1 MIVVKPCLWHED
13 EKCERLPQLFPRAL
27 ERFHDAHLDE
37 WMDMIDA
44 HEELRAQDWDVLEC
58 FECELDGRV
67 DEFVDQTAA
76 RMVLVKM
83 KHAGEKQLS
92 DQFLERWQAYAKEH
106 DSADL
111 VPTLARQYKEIFTES
126 FFADGPVHLPRRE
139 LAQWLYWCVTS
150 QRPRGEYPLLSRW
163 RS

>member
-1 MIVVKPCLWHED
+1 MGLRTPKQGSKRYRYLHAVHLRKPRELVKYQHCPATGKVCYAT
-13 EKCERLPQLFPRAL
+13 Q
-27 ERFHDAHLDE
+27 
-37 WMDMIDA
+37 
-44 HEELRAQDWDVLEC
+44 EELRAQGWDVLEC

-76 RMVLVKM
+76 HMVLMKM

-92 DQFLERWQAYAKEH
+92 DQFLERWQAYAKEY

-111 VPTLARQYKEIFTES
+111 VPTLTRQYKEIFTES

-139 LAQWLYWCVTS
+139 LAQWLYWCVAS